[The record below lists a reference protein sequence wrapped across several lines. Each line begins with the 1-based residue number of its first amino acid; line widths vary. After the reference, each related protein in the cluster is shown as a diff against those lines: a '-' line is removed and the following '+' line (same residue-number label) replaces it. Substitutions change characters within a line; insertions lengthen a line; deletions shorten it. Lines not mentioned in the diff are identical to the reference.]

1 MMGMA
6 VIQQPCT
13 GVGVCFL
20 KRAQMWSLLLRVLE
34 MTLLQIRGW
43 RRACGKTPADPL
55 SCHSPCVLLR
65 LFTGWPHAL
74 HAATA
79 LSMAGEGGWGVD
91 FSLHCASS
99 SMGFRSILI
108 LYGQLPLVHLVCELP
123 LEQNMELCLWHPL
136 APTQRKHSSRITAAY
151 GREDHASRMLK

>member
-20 KRAQMWSLLLRVLE
+20 KRAQMWSLLLHVLE

-65 LFTGWPHAL
+65 LCSLAGHMLCMLLL
-74 HAATA
+74 HSAWQEREAEEWISA
-79 LSMAGEGGWGVD
+79 CIVLPAVWVSG
-91 FSLHCASS
+91 AS
-99 SMGFRSILI
+99 
-108 LYGQLPLVHLVCELP
+108 
-123 LEQNMELCLWHPL
+123 
-136 APTQRKHSSRITAAY
+136 
-151 GREDHASRMLK
+151 